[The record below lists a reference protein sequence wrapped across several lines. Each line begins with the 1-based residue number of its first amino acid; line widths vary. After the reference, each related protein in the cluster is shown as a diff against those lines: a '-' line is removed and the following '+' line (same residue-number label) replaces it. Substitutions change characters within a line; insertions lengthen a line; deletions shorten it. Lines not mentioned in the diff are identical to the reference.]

1 MNLFRAYA
9 WVASLAL
16 VLVIAACGTTPQDVT
31 PDPDP
36 EPDPL
41 AITGVTPDVA
51 LPGEEVVISGTG
63 FEDEF
68 EVTVG
73 GVAGRVT
80 DRSDTE
86 LTVVVPS
93 VYGYPVITV
102 DEESAERLLFVGV
115 DYDGPETLADVQNA
129 LDDLPEEA
137 ALRIGAGTYVGVSLD
152 VDNRKLFGAGSTT
165 VLEATGDVTLYAR
178 STHVTVLEGVVVDA
192 ADLDVRRGRLSTLAH
207 GDGHPVSGTVVI
219 QDVTMDVAGFTI
231 TNADYL
237 RLELLRVDVTA
248 DYVDTNGGQN
258 VAVDIRDST
267 FEVAGD
273 ADFDHYGSLA
283 VYDSSF
289 DVGGRFYVYIDYLS
303 GFTLVGVDVTA
314 NDVYMY
320 AYDAV
325 SPFEFIIDDVTFTSA
340 TSIYVGS
347 DVAYLAITGSTFTA
361 ATYIEIE
368 GDDDGVH
375 VSIVDSALTA
385 GTWLELDADNYGATL
400 TVIGSTVTAGTWMDV
415 DTLGSF
421 RLDASTLSAGDSL
434 YMDFYGEVWITDST
448 LTSETGYVDIY
459 TDYGSIRVHDTDVS
473 AGTYLELD
481 TYGVVEVLGGS
492 LDATTTLY
500 LQSRY
505 AGDIVVDGV
514 TISAADLVLQDGG
527 NQYAGANGIVRI
539 VNNPAIVIADELFV
553 AVDYSDVRIEGN
565 TLIQAFILDVYA
577 FESDIAFRDNAM
589 IQVANNGGTA
599 AYVWAE
605 FGAIEFTGNTVEVVG
620 VFTLNAPAGKLTMAD
635 NDIDAGGEDYPNN

>member
-1 MNLFRAYA
+1 MNLFRSFA
-9 WVASLAL
+9 WIASLAL

-36 EPDPL
+36 DPL

-51 LPGEEVVISGTG
+51 LPGQVVVISGTG

-68 EVTVG
+68 GVTIG
-73 GVAGRVT
+73 GVAVTVT

-115 DYDGPETLADVQNA
+115 DYDGPETLADVQDA
-129 LDDLPEEA
+129 LDALPEEA
-137 ALRIGAGTYVGVSLD
+137 ALRIGAGTYVGASLD
-152 VDNRKLFGAGSTT
+152 VDNRKLFGAGPTT

-178 STHVTVLEGVVVDA
+178 STHVAMLDGLVVDA
-192 ADLDVRRGRLSTLAH
+192 ADLDARRGRLSTLAH
-207 GDGHPVSGTVVI
+207 GDGHPVSGTVVL
-219 QDVTMDVAGFTI
+219 QDVTVDVAGFTV

-258 VAVDIRDST
+258 IAVDVRDST

-273 ADFDHYGSLA
+273 ADFDHYGSLS
-283 VYDSSF
+283 VHDSSF

-303 GFTLVGVDVTA
+303 GLTLVGVDVTA
-314 NDVYMY
+314 NDIYMY

-325 SPFEFIIDDVTFTSA
+325 SPFEFVIDDVTFTSA
-340 TSIYVGS
+340 TYIYVGS
-347 DVAYLAITGSTFTA
+347 DVAYLTITGSTFTA

-368 GDDDGVH
+368 ADDDGVYL
-375 VSIVDSALTA
+375 SIIDSTLTA
-385 GTWLELDADNYGATL
+385 GDWLELDADNYGATL

-415 DTLGSF
+415 YSEGSF
-421 RLDASTLSAGDSL
+421 RLDASTLSVQQDL
-434 YMDFYGEVWITDST
+434 YMDFYGEVFITDST
-448 LTSETGYVDIY
+448 LTSATGYVDVY

-473 AGTYLELD
+473 AGTYVELD

-492 LDATTTLY
+492 LDATTTLF

-514 TISAADLVLQDGG
+514 TISAADLVIQDGG

-539 VNNPAIVIADELFV
+539 VNNPAIVIADEL
-553 AVDYSDVRIEGN
+553 AIGVDYSDVRIEN
-565 TLIQAFILDVYA
+565 NALIQAFILDVYA

-589 IQVANNGGTA
+589 IQVSNNGGTA

-605 FGAIEFTGNTVEVVG
+605 FGAIEFTGNTVEVAG